1 MGTVLVPI
9 HLLARN
15 SHTSSWWMQRYISGL
30 ALRFGGK
37 LVSVISLALR
47 ITGFWFF
54 IDVCTPLSMYV
65 CSSGGSF
72 PSHQAFV
79 GWIKVTFFS
88 K

>member
-37 LVSVISLALR
+37 LVSVLSLALR
-47 ITGFWFF
+47 ITGFLFS
-54 IDVCTPLSMYV
+54 IDVCIPLSVYA
-65 CSSGGSF
+65 CSRGGSF
-72 PSHQAFV
+72 PSSSGICWMDKSHFL
-79 GWIKVTFFS
+79 
-88 K
+88 